1 MKAACRDERPA
12 RAPGF
17 STRMIEGLEARVML
31 SSAAQRAAAEMT
43 GARLDLPA
51 PQLPRQVQLLY
62 PDGKRAKGA
71 PAGAAP
77 LQIALEHLRRN
88 AKKLGL
94 TAADVAD
101 PLVTDQYTDSDT
113 GITHIYLR
121 QRYKGTEVAN
131 ADLSVHVLRDG
142 TVLSTAGGFVPD
154 FAGKLAASLARTP
167 SLERAT
173 PAAGADRALTAAA
186 RRVGFSLSKEPVRI
200 SSLRRVA
207 RTRPIYRAREASL
220 DDIKGKLHYV
230 MAGENVRL
238 AWELVMRT
246 PDQRH
251 WYSISVDADD
261 GSTVHG
267 VVDWVSH
274 ATAGYNVLP
283 VPVEHP
289 LDGARQPL
297 TDPHDVTVSPYG
309 WHDTDG
315 VEGFEYTDTRGNN
328 VFAQDDIDANNSG
341 GTRPSGGSGSTLTF
355 NSPLDLTQSPS
366 SYRDAA
372 ITNLFY
378 WSNVLHDVHARYGFT
393 EAAGNFQVTNYSG
406 QGAGNDALQ
415 ADAQDGSGYNNANMS
430 SPPDGT
436 SPRMQMY
443 LWNYTS
449 PNRDGDFEN
458 MIIVHEY
465 GHGVSNRLTGG
476 PSNSNALTTTQ
487 SRAMGE
493 GWSDWW
499 GLVFTLKPT
508 DTMSMS
514 YPVGTYVTNT
524 TAGIRRYP
532 YAYDKTTNPLTYNA
546 IKSSSE
552 AHDAG
557 EIWASALWDMTWLL
571 IDRYGMDTNFQH
583 GYSASDANRN
593 GGNNLA
599 LKLVMDA
606 LKLQPANP
614 SFLAGRDAILAADQ
628 ALSGGQHAGLIWSA
642 FARRGMGYSASDG
655 GSSSSINVVEAFDI
669 PTQFQTPRATGVVPA
684 SPIITPIQGIDI
696 VFSEAMNPATF
707 SIVEDVISF
716 TSPTG
721 QDLLGLV
728 SLPSWNVGN
737 TSLHLSFNT
746 PLATDGTYTL
756 VLGPEIRSADDNTP
770 LDQDQDSFAGEAVQD
785 RYAARF
791 TYDAVQLS
799 VTTTSPANGSV
810 ATLPIT
816 SLELN
821 FNEAYQTSSAGID
834 DLVLSRGSVTAA
846 QAVDADTVRYTLSG
860 VSGETDLGFMLKSGA
875 LVDLNGRG
883 SALFTGTLA
892 VEAGLTAFPASL
904 YVQEPRGSLH
914 FAGSTST
921 MIGYAGDRDSF
932 TLYLEGGQ
940 RLSAWIDPDANL
952 SGRVEL
958 FDGQGNSM
966 GMASSAAAGQD
977 AFVSTVVPST
987 GTYTVSV
994 TGLSNGTG
1002 TMTLGVVLNATLE
1015 AEMRGGASND
1025 TLASAQVLDG
1035 AFAMLT
1041 PGGAAAVLSGSMS
1054 SSMENDYFAV
1064 SLGAGDLLTLASNTS
1079 SNIVVLDG
1087 AGMEIARSYGSVS
1100 LSAKMLADLR
1110 VPIAGTYYVKVSG
1123 LSGTYNLMLA
1133 RNATV
1138 ETLSNSTI
1146 ATATPVRLTTPG
1158 QARALV
1164 GYRASGY
1171 ADFYAVGVVAGQAV
1185 TFTSR
1190 TPLDGAG
1197 LADNKFDPRLRL
1209 MDASG
1214 AVLAADE
1221 NSGADGRNAVLTYT
1235 PSASGTLYLEVSS
1248 VASYPGYEGPY
1259 LISAA
1264 GLAAMPES
1272 FTAVAYSPTNGARV
1286 TYLSSTVTIDFSD
1299 ALWVTSVQAGDLLI
1313 DGTPATAVSVS
1324 DHNTLAFTIPSNQP
1338 PGQHVLTIAAGAIG
1352 DIHGNALGAFN
1363 SSFVLDKVG
1372 PRVISSSIQSNQT
1385 LPSGTFSYVVTF
1397 DEPMR
1402 AAVNNYD
1409 SDVRGSAS
1417 GTNYNAS
1424 SYSWSGDGTT
1434 LTLTY
1439 TGLPPDRYTL
1449 GLMVYDVAGNSVDGE
1464 APAYVWP
1471 IPSGKSGDGA
1481 VGGEFQLTF
1490 LVDPSVATAFP
1501 ALSLNALKP
1510 AMIWEGTAY
1519 VDISGAADVDY
1530 FTIDLDAGQTLTV
1543 VADRALSLI
1552 PTIEVT
1558 GPQGTILGTAQAPEP
1573 GADTFVQN
1581 ITVEQA
1587 GTYTLGLGGAAGTS
1601 GTARVQ
1607 VLLNAGLELEA
1618 RDGAF
1623 NNTFETAQVLTL
1635 APDSFNRAAASAA
1648 VTGVFD
1654 DSSSSD
1660 YYAMDL
1666 QAGDTLTVA
1675 VGTGS
1680 SATLKLYDAAGNTIA
1695 QGTSMSNWMSLIRDI
1710 GISAS
1715 GRYFVS
1721 VGLTYGSNTYALLAM
1736 RNGGIETVISSNTST
1751 ASVTMAGPVGTRQY
1765 YSGHLSYYEADYYRI
1780 FVRAGNTVTLS
1791 TATPLDG
1798 PLQPTGAYDVRLRL
1812 YTASNVKLAE
1822 DDNSGGDGRNA
1833 RLTYTALTDET
1844 LYVEVGSNATSGS
1857 GTYVLAIDGAT
1868 ISPKPFTISS
1878 MSLTE
1883 GSRYQSLSTVTL
1895 HFNNLIDV
1903 RTVGSD
1909 DVTFDGTPVT
1919 NVSIYDGDT
1928 LTYTIPAG
1936 YAAGPHTFS
1945 VVAGGILDIYGTP
1958 ITGTGVNFIVDM
1970 TGPRVVGSSI
1980 VPNAS
1985 LPAGNLSYVVT
1996 FDEPMSSG
2004 VDKLDVVL
2012 LGQGAEETYT
2022 PSTLTWNTERTVLT
2036 IAYTGLWEDQYTLT
2050 LVSGSGAFADLAG
2063 NNLDGEMLATTWPM
2077 PPGVSGDGVKG
2088 GSFSFAFDLVEV
2100 GASALSAVTA
2110 VNWPR
2115 GTTYRTTASGLVSAG
2130 DTDLF
2135 TIDLDAGQVA
2145 SVILTPDSELA
2156 AVVELLGPDGRIMRS
2171 ATAGPGKIAAFQGVA
2186 VNDAGRYTIRV
2197 SGSAASTGQY
2207 GLELLLGGI
2216 RESENAW
2223 GPANDT
2229 LANAMDL
2236 NAAFVNFGGGTRHA
2250 TVLGNSDLIT
2260 TKLPV
2265 EAEPNNTIASS
2276 NSAVGNFE
2284 PGATATYYLSVS
2296 GAIAPSS
2303 SEYDYFKIGALQAG
2317 DVISINGAGTGSYR
2331 GTLPSPYLFLIRG
2344 TSGSTVA
2351 SDMGG
2356 GAGNDALID
2365 RFTILYDD
2373 TYYVRVSNS
2382 DYYSIGTYQLNITLN
2397 NSGTAP
2403 LTGGSQFSEIES
2415 NSSTS
2420 QATDVSASWSQVG
2433 WRSITTGL
2441 VSSGDPDVFSYFF
2454 REGDVV
2460 SWGLNINGT
2469 TTTLTIY
2476 DESGVR
2482 VAYDDGSGY
2491 PVTAFPMRVT
2501 QSGMYYAMVSATGSA
2516 RSYTLEAR
2524 LASTWGPPASS
2535 TGSDFYQVDF
2545 EAGERVHIAL
2555 ESRHAGL
2562 AQLILTDQYGTTVG
2576 VGEVD
2581 QMAVVI
2587 PDVLGSERGRYYLQ
2601 VVGGNGASYALTVTR
2616 NGLTDAPQVHSL
2628 VHPQVVGATSR
2639 IAGSLVPTA
2648 AAPRFE
2654 DGFESGMLGPQWFT
2668 YSTSGGSVRVSSQ
2681 LAPASG
2687 VYALVMDNNY
2697 SYGLN
2702 EAIVTLDLQSVEQAT
2717 LTFDHFGNNDS
2728 NHPMPS
2734 GSFTGHVNAD
2744 GVAISSDG
2752 NTWYT
2757 VWSPTSYTNGWVHY
2771 VVDLAAVARA
2781 KGIVMNNQFQVKF
2794 QQYGSNPLTS
2804 GGRGWDNISISA
2816 APVSDDY
2823 YAMDLQAGD
2832 RIDVSTATPFD
2843 GPMEPGNVLD
2853 PRLELFGPGGDIV
2866 AWDDNSA
2873 ADGRNAKLSRVA
2885 TLSGRYRVR
2894 VWSTGSTGDYVLDLS
2909 TRTTINPPPL
2919 RPDLLAS
2926 SDTGVSNAD
2935 DVTRQNNSSAAAA
2948 LTFQVSGTTAGAQVV
2963 LYADGRVIGS
2973 AVATGETTQIT
2984 TDGAWVLEDGAHG
2997 FTARQTPAGGTQSGD
3012 SPAATIV
3019 VATAAPL
3026 PMGVA
3031 SVDATSDSGVPGD
3044 NVTSDA
3050 TPTLRVPAR
3059 PAPYY
3064 RVYRDDVLLSGS
3076 YENAELVTLPVLS
3089 DGAASIYIVAVDQAG
3104 NESPR
3109 STALNLLIDTAAP
3122 GTPAGGLDL
3131 RAASDTGI
3139 SDSDNVTSDG
3149 TPTFTVPA
3157 RGAGSV
3163 GYRIYRNGVLVSGLF
3178 ETANVFTSPLTGDGN
3193 WTFTIVSVDLAGNES
3208 PAAPGL
3214 SVVIDSTSP
3223 AAPQAG
3229 VRLSPGADLGVS
3241 SSDNLTT
3248 ASPVFDVSLPESGWF
3263 RFYRDG
3269 VLISGLYETG
3279 ATFAVSAQPGGS
3291 HVYTYTTIDSAGN
3304 ESVSGPALMLT
3315 IDAVAPT
3322 AQLLPLPVSAG
3333 AHEVY
3338 ISFSEDVRW
3347 SLSVSDLV
3355 IRPVGGGAGFS
3366 PDTLIYDPA
3375 TNTARFTFRTL
3386 PADGNYI
3393 ASLNA
3398 GGVSDAA
3405 GNLLSAGLTADIY
3418 VLAGDTN
3425 RDRRVDFFD
3434 LTALAAAYGSTAA
3447 TWAQGDFN
3455 GDGAVNFF
3463 DLTALAA
3470 VYGKALAA
3478 PGV

>member
-1 MKAACRDERPA
+1 MHKTGMKAAYRGERQP

-31 SSAAQRAAAEMT
+31 SSAAQRAAAELT
-43 GARLDLPA
+43 GAHLDLPA
-51 PQLPRQVQLLY
+51 PQLPRQIQLLY

-71 PAGAAP
+71 PAGTAP

-88 AKKLGL
+88 ARKLGL

-131 ADLSVHVLRDG
+131 ADLSVHVMRDG

-154 FAGKLAASLARTP
+154 FAGKLADSLARTP

-173 PAAGADRALTAAA
+173 PAAGVDGALKAAA

-246 PDQRH
+246 PDQQH

-267 VVDWVSH
+267 VVDWVSR

-283 VPVEHP
+283 VPAEHP

-328 VFAQDDIDANNSG
+328 VFAQDDIDANNTG

-366 SYRDAA
+366 TYRDAA

-378 WSNVLHDVHARYGFT
+378 WSNLLHDVHARYGFT

-449 PNRDGDFEN
+449 PNRDGDFDN

-508 DTMSMS
+508 DTLSMS

-524 TAGIRRYP
+524 SAGIRRYP

-557 EIWASALWDMTWLL
+557 EIWASALWDLTWLL
-571 IDRYGMDTNFQH
+571 IDRYGMDSDFQH

-655 GSSSSINVVEAFDI
+655 GSSSSINVTEAFDI
-669 PTQFQTPRATGVVPA
+669 PAQFQTPRATGVVPA
-684 SPIITPIQGIDI
+684 SPIISPIQGIDI

-707 SIVEDVISF
+707 SIAEDVNSF
-716 TSPTG
+716 TGPTG

-728 SLPSWNVGN
+728 SLPSWNPGN
-737 TSLHLSFNT
+737 TSLHLSFST

-770 LDQDQDSFAGEAVQD
+770 MDQDQDSFAGEAEQD

-810 ATLPIT
+810 ATLPIA

-821 FNEAYQTSSAGID
+821 FNEAFAASSAGID

-860 VSGETDLGFMLKSGA
+860 ISGETDLGFMLKSGA

-883 SALFTGTLA
+883 NASFTGTLA
-892 VEAGLTAFPASL
+892 VEAGVTAFPATL
-904 YVQEPRGSLH
+904 YPQEPRGSLH
-914 FAGSTST
+914 FAGSTNT
-921 MIGYAGDRDSF
+921 IIGYAGDRDSF

-940 RLSAWIDPDANL
+940 RLSAWIDPDSNL

-966 GMASSAAAGQD
+966 GMASSSAAGQD

-994 TGLSNGTG
+994 TGLSTGTG

-1035 AFAMLT
+1035 AFEPVL
-1041 PGGAAAVLSGSMS
+1041 PGGAVAVLSGSMS
-1054 SSMENDYFAV
+1054 SSAEVDYFAM
-1064 SLGAGDLLTLASNTS
+1064 SLSAGDLLTLASYAGNS
-1079 SNIVVLDG
+1079 IRVLDG
-1087 AGMEIARSYGSVS
+1087 AGMEVARTYSGSS
-1100 LSAKMLADLR
+1100 GYALADLQS
-1110 VPIAGTYYVKVSG
+1110 PAAGTYYLRVSG
-1123 LSGTYNLMLA
+1123 FSGSYNLFLA
-1133 RNATV
+1133 RNATA
-1138 ETLSNSTI
+1138 ETTSNSTI

-1164 GYRASGY
+1164 GSRASGY

-1185 TFTSR
+1185 TFSSR

-1197 LADNKFDPRLRL
+1197 LADNKLDPRLRL

-1235 PSASGTLYLEVSS
+1235 PPASGTLYLEVSS
-1248 VASYPGYEGPY
+1248 VASYPAYEGPY
-1259 LISAA
+1259 VISAA
-1264 GLAAMPES
+1264 GLAGMPES
-1272 FTAVAYSPTNGARV
+1272 FTATVYSPTNGARLN
-1286 TYLSSTVTIDFSD
+1286 YSPSTVTIDFSE
-1299 ALWVTSVQAGDLLI
+1299 AVWGTSVQAGDLLI

-1324 DHNTLAFTIPSNQP
+1324 DHNTLVFTIPSNQAS
-1338 PGQHVLTIAAGAIG
+1338 GQHVLSIAAGAIT
-1352 DIHGNALGAFN
+1352 DIRGNALGGFS
-1363 SSFVLDKVG
+1363 SSFVIDKVG

-1385 LPSGTFSYVVTF
+1385 LPSGTFSLVVTF

-1402 AAVNNYD
+1402 AGVYNYD
-1409 SDVRGSAS
+1409 TDVKGSAAS
-1417 GTNYNAS
+1417 TYYYSS
-1424 SYSWSGDGTT
+1424 SYAWSGDGTT

-1449 GLMVYDVAGNSVDGE
+1449 GLNVYDVAGNSVDGE

-1471 IPSGKSGDGA
+1471 IPSGRSGDGL
-1481 VGGEFQLTF
+1481 VGGEFQF
-1490 LVDPSVATAFP
+1490 SFVVDPSVATAYP
-1501 ALSLNALKP
+1501 ALSLNALKA

-1552 PTIEVT
+1552 PTIEVS
-1558 GPQGTILGTAQAPEP
+1558 GPQGTILGAAQAPEP
-1573 GADTFVQN
+1573 GADAFVQN
-1581 ITVEQA
+1581 ITVETA
-1587 GTYTLGLGGAAGTS
+1587 GTYALGVGGAAGTS

-1607 VLLNAGLELEA
+1607 VILNAGLELEA

-1648 VTGVFD
+1648 VSGTFD
-1654 DSSSSD
+1654 GTSSTD

-1680 SATLKLYDAAGNTIA
+1680 STTLKLYDSAGNTIA
-1695 QGTSMSNWMSLIRDI
+1695 YGTSLIRDI
-1710 GISAS
+1710 GITST
-1715 GRYFVS
+1715 GRYY
-1721 VGLTYGSNTYALLAM
+1721 VGLGSSYGSYAYALLAM
-1736 RNGGIETVISSNTST
+1736 RNGGIETVSSSSTST
-1751 ASVTMAGPVGTRQY
+1751 ASVTMAAPVGTKRY
-1765 YSGHLSYYEADYYRI
+1765 YSGHISSYESDYYRV
-1780 FVRAGNTVTLS
+1780 FARAGNTLTLS

-1798 PLQPTGAYDVRLRL
+1798 PLQPTGALDARLRL
-1812 YTASNVKLAE
+1812 YTASNVKIGE
-1822 DDNSGGDGRNA
+1822 DDNSGADGRNA
-1833 RLTYTALTDET
+1833 LLTYTATADEA
-1844 LYVEVGSNATSGS
+1844 LYVEVGSNTTSGS

-1868 ISPKPFTISS
+1868 ISPKPFTINS
-1878 MSLTE
+1878 MPFTE
-1883 GSRYQSLSTVTL
+1883 GARYQSVSTVTL
-1895 HFNNLIDV
+1895 NFNNLIDV

-1909 DVTFDGTPVT
+1909 DVTFDGMPVT
-1919 NVSIYDGDT
+1919 NVSIVDGDT
-1928 LTYTIPAG
+1928 VTYTVPTG

-1945 VVAGGILDIYGTP
+1945 VVAGGIQDIYGTP
-1958 ITGTGVNFIVDM
+1958 IAGMGVNFIVDM

-2004 VDKLDVVL
+2004 IDKSDVVL
-2012 LGQGAEETYT
+2012 LGQGAGETYT

-2036 IAYTGLWEDQYTLT
+2036 IAYTGLWEDRYTLT
-2050 LVSGSGAFADLAG
+2050 LVSGSGGFVDRAG
-2063 NNLDGEMLATTWPM
+2063 NNLDGEVLLTTWPM
-2077 PPGVSGDGVKG
+2077 PPGVSGDGARG

-2100 GASALSAVTA
+2100 GAIALPAATA

-2115 GTTYRTTASGLVSAG
+2115 GGAAYRSAASGLVSAG

-2145 SVILTPDSELA
+2145 SVILTPDSGLA
-2156 AVVELLGPDGRIMRS
+2156 PVVEMLGPDGRIMRS

-2197 SGSAASTGQY
+2197 SSAAASTGQY

-2229 LANAMDL
+2229 LASAMDL
-2236 NAAFVNFGGGTRHA
+2236 NGAFVNFGGGTRQA
-2250 TVLGNSDLIT
+2250 TVLGSSDLIT

-2265 EAEPNNTIASS
+2265 EAEPNNTIATS
-2276 NSAVGNFE
+2276 NSSVGNFE
-2284 PGATATYYLSVS
+2284 PVASTPYYLSVT
-2296 GAIAPSS
+2296 GAISPYSD
-2303 SEYDYFKIGALQAG
+2303 YDYFKIGALQAG

-2331 GTLPSPYLFLIRG
+2331 GTLPSPYLQLIRG
-2344 TSGSTVA
+2344 AFGSAVA
-2351 SDMGG
+2351 SNSGG

-2373 TYYVRVSNS
+2373 TYYVRVSNN
-2382 DYYSIGTYQLNITLN
+2382 DYYTTGTYQLNITLS
-2397 NSGTAP
+2397 NSGAAP
-2403 LTGGSQFSEIES
+2403 QTGGSQFSEIES

-2420 QATDVSASWSQVG
+2420 QATDVSTSWSQVG
-2433 WRSITTGL
+2433 WRSMTTGS
-2441 VSSGDPDVFSYFF
+2441 VSSGNPDVFAYFF

-2460 SWGLNINGT
+2460 SWGLDINGT
-2469 TTTLTIY
+2469 STTLTIY
-2476 DESGVR
+2476 DELGVR
-2482 VAYDDGSGY
+2482 IAYDDGSGY

-2501 QSGMYYAMVSATGSA
+2501 QSGMYYAMVSATGSS

-2524 LASTWGPPASS
+2524 LASTWGPPAAS
-2535 TGSDFYQVDF
+2535 TGSDFYQMDL
-2545 EAGERVHIAL
+2545 EAGERVSIGL
-2555 ESRHAGL
+2555 ESRHAEVV
-2562 AQLILTDQYGTTVG
+2562 QLILTDQYGMTLG
-2576 VGEVD
+2576 VGEVE

-2587 PDVLGSERGRYYLQ
+2587 REILVSERGRYYLE
-2601 VVGGNGASYALTVTR
+2601 VVGGNGAPYALTVTR
-2616 NGLTDAPQVHSL
+2616 NGLTDAAQVHSL

-2639 IAGSLVPTA
+2639 IVGSLVPTA

-2668 YSTSGGSVRVSSQ
+2668 YSSSGGSVRVSSQ
-2681 LAPASG
+2681 LAPAG
-2687 VYALVMDNNY
+2687 GAYALVMDNNY

-2702 EAIVTLDLQSVEQAT
+2702 EAIVTVDLQSVEQAA
-2717 LTFDHFGNNDS
+2717 LRFDHYGYNDT
-2728 NHPMPS
+2728 NHSMPS
-2734 GSFTGHVNAD
+2734 GPFNGHVNAD
-2744 GVAISSDG
+2744 GVAISADG
-2752 NTWYT
+2752 NTWHS
-2757 VWSPTSYTNGWVHY
+2757 VWSPSSYSNFWVEV
-2771 VVDLAAVARA
+2771 VVDLVAVARA
-2781 KGIVMNNQFQVKF
+2781 KGIVLNNQFMVKF
-2794 QQYGSNPLTS
+2794 QQYGNYPLTS

-2816 APVSDDY
+2816 APAADDY
-2823 YAMDLQAGD
+2823 YAVDLQVGD
-2832 RIDVSTATPFD
+2832 RIEVSTATPFD

-2919 RPDLLAS
+2919 RPDLLGG
-2926 SDTGVSNAD
+2926 SDTGVSNTD
-2935 DVTRQNNSSAAAA
+2935 DVTRLNNGSAASA

-2963 LYADGRVIGS
+2963 LYADGREIGS
-2973 AVATGETTQIT
+2973 AVAAGETTQIT
-2984 TDGAWVLEDGAHG
+2984 TDGSWVLEDGAHT
-2997 FTARQTPAGGTQSGD
+2997 FTARQTSAGGTQSGD

-3031 SVDATSDSGVPGD
+3031 SVDAASDSGILGDHVTSDS
-3044 NVTSDA
+3044 

-3059 PAPYY
+3059 LAPYY
-3064 RVYRDDVLLSGS
+3064 RVYRDDVLLSGA
-3076 YENAELVTLPVLS
+3076 YENAELVTLPALN
-3089 DGAASIYIVAVDQAG
+3089 DGTASIHIVGVDQAG

-3109 STALNLLIDTAAP
+3109 ATAMNLLIDTVAP
-3122 GTPAGGLDL
+3122 GVPAGGLDL

-3157 RGAGSV
+3157 RGVGAV

-3208 PAAPGL
+3208 AAAPAL
-3214 SVVIDSTSP
+3214 SVVIDSTAPVAPIAGFHLSP
-3223 AAPQAG
+3223 A
-3229 VRLSPGADLGVS
+3229 ADLGVS
-3241 SSDNLTT
+3241 SNDNLTT
-3248 ASPVFDVSLPESGWF
+3248 ASPVFDVSVPEGGWY

-3279 ATFAVSAQPGGS
+3279 ATFAASAQPGGS
-3291 HVYTYTTIDSAGN
+3291 HVYTSTTIDSAGN

-3322 AQLLPLPVSAG
+3322 AQLLPLPASAG
-3333 AHEVY
+3333 AHELY
-3338 ISFSEDVRW
+3338 ISFSEDVSW
-3347 SLSVSDLV
+3347 SLSVGDVV
-3355 IRPVGGGAGFS
+3355 IRPVGGGAGIS
-3366 PDTLIYDPA
+3366 PDTLVYDPA
-3375 TNTARFTFRTL
+3375 THTARFTFRAL
-3386 PADGNYI
+3386 PADGNYV

-3398 GGVSDAA
+3398 GGVRDVA

-3425 RDRRVDFFD
+3425 RDRHVDFFD
-3434 LTALAAAYGSTAA
+3434 LTALAAGYGSAA
-3447 TWAQGDFN
+3447 GTWAQGDFN

-3478 PGV
+3478 PVA